1 MRSHRL
7 TFSEIQNNF
16 QSKRTFK
23 DVYSK
28 NNLPEKRR
36 MWNML

>member
-1 MRSHRL
+1 MRSHHL

-16 QSKRTFK
+16 QSKPTFK
-23 DVYSK
+23 GVYSK
-28 NNLPEKRR
+28 NNLTETKR